1 MDYFVG
7 FKVSSNATNE
17 KFVLKNKQLMDNDD
31 NFTKINLTKEDIDII
46 NQKIQ
51 NGQGNPPGQRA
62 ESLQQLTRQVASLP
76 NEFGPGQGNPSGPGP
91 SNMNGPSIIGQPKV
105 VTLPVGWKPIQDP
118 ANGRQYF
125 QSIDG
130 KITQPEVP
138 RAPYLQPQ
146 PQPQ

>member
-31 NFTKINLTKEDIDII
+31 NFTKINLTQEDIDII

-51 NGQGNPPGQRA
+51 NGQGNP
-62 ESLQQLTRQVASLP
+62 S
-76 NEFGPGQGNPSGPGP
+76 GPGQGNPSGPGLGP
-91 SNMNGPSIIGQPKV
+91 SNTNGPSTTGQPKV
-105 VTLPVGWKPIQDP
+105 VTLPVGWNPIQDP
-118 ANGRQYF
+118 ASGRQYF

-138 RAPYLQPQ
+138 TAPYQQQP
-146 PQPQ
+146 